1 MAYKVH
7 PWCGQ
12 RKGSASLST
21 SRLRVPGLTPTGV
34 VSKYLEDVAHHP
46 PNTWARLPSHTTTA
60 CVWLVA
66 EMTAAAAV
74 TAAEYI
80 AHVQNGRVDT
90 DHHANRL
97 VLSLAWSVVTVAAI
111 RTVLLDMSTCA
122 TTTQTLV
129 KLLLFLQL
137 ALGPLRSAVLG
148 VYPNPEAAVMP
159 VSYIVLAAIYSVL
172 VVLIYRYHVSVGD
185 SLVQRFATSGRRAAI
200 MALGSIYVFLACSEV

>member
-7 PWCGQ
+7 PCCGR
-12 RKGSASLST
+12 RKGSASSSPT
-21 SRLRVPGLTPTGV
+21 FRVSGPSLTPTGG
-34 VSKYLEDVAHHP
+34 VSKDLEDFAHHP
-46 PNTWARLPSHTTTA
+46 PNKWAGVPSHTATA
-60 CVWLVA
+60 CGWLVL

-74 TAAEYI
+74 TAAEYV
-80 AHVQNGRVDT
+80 AHVRNGRVDT

-111 RTVLLDMSTCA
+111 RTMLLDMSTCA

-137 ALGPLRSAVLG
+137 ALGPLRCAVLG
-148 VYPNPEAAVMP
+148 AYPNPEAVVTP

-172 VVLIYRYHVSVGD
+172 MVLIYRYHVSVGG
-185 SLVQRFATSGRRAAI
+185 SLVQHFATSGRRAAI
-200 MALGSIYVFLACSEV
+200 TALGSIYVFLACS